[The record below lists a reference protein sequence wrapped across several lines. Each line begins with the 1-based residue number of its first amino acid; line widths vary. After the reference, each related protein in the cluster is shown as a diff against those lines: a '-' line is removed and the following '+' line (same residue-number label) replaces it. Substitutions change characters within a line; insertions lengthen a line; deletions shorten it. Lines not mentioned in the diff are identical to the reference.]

1 MSFKQDIVKL
11 PNLVSL
17 LRIAIAPLLFVFAFL
32 GLEYWFL
39 GALLFSGFTDVADGF
54 IARRLKLITSL
65 GSHLDSIGDFTI
77 YGTMAICAWI
87 LWPETTRQELPYYA
101 LILFSFLTPALVGLI
116 KFGRFTG
123 YHTWSVKLA
132 VFVTFFGYVALY
144 SGIATWPF
152 VLASLLC
159 LYAGIE
165 EILITIVLPEEKT
178 DVRSIVS
185 AWRQAKKTGK

>member
-54 IARRLKLITSL
+54 IARRLELITSL